1 MNPTPTSDHPR
12 KPRLPRLLA
21 AVLLTLSIFPAHA
34 SAIAS
39 TSPPAVVSWTDPDCD
54 LVLVVAHR
62 ATIHLAPENS
72 LRAIEL
78 SILYGADIV
87 EVDLRRTSDGHYILM
102 HDTTVDR
109 TTNGRGKVSELAL
122 EDISALRL
130 LSPDGPVTDQPVP
143 TLEEALE
150 LVRGRAMINLDKV
163 SPEQMAEVVEIVAQM
178 DLLDH
183 ALFKSR
189 EQPEQAAKR
198 LSALP
203 PEVRYMPI
211 ITASRIADEDLIELI
226 ERYHELTG
234 ATAVELIF
242 NQSNADRMT
251 HELFSRINDIGVR
264 VWINTLWDGRL
275 SGGLGDDSVGVAE
288 PERLWGQLIEAG
300 VGAIQTDY
308 PIHLRS
314 LLASQGFARAARK
327 AEASE
332 D

>member
-1 MNPTPTSDHPR
+1 MNSSR
-12 KPRLPRLLA
+12 MLLKPQRAVAHALLA
-21 AVLLTLSIFPAHA
+21 AMLLVLPDSAPANA
-34 SAIAS
+34 A
-39 TSPPAVVSWTDPDCD
+39 SPPRPVLSWTDPDCD
-54 LVLVVAHR
+54 RVLIVAHR
-62 ATIHLAPENS
+62 ASIHLAPENS

-78 SILYGADIV
+78 AMLYGADIV
-87 EVDLRRTSDGHYILM
+87 EVDLRRTGDGRYILM

-109 TTNGRGKVSELAL
+109 TTNGRGEVAELTL
-122 EDISALRL
+122 EEVRALRL
-130 LSPDGPVTDQPVP
+130 LGPDGPTDHQVP

-150 LVRGRAMINLDKV
+150 LVRGRAMVNLDKV
-163 SPEQMAEVVEIVAQM
+163 APDQMAEVAEIVATLGM
-178 DLLDH
+178 LDH

-242 NQSNADRMT
+242 NRSNADRMT

-275 SGGLGDDSVGVAE
+275 SGGLGDDSVGVSH
-288 PERLWGQLIEAG
+288 PEKLWGTLIEAG

-308 PIHLRS
+308 PIHLRA
-314 LLASQGFARAARK
+314 LLASQRFARK
-327 AEASE
+327 PHSPAES
-332 D
+332 DD